1 MASKEETGAG
11 TDKPP
16 PPVTESP
23 NPVEPTADRADLDG
37 AESGPVDPLLTFRTG
52 SMWFAVGA
60 EAIDEICAVAEVTPL
75 PLSPEHIPGVV
86 SLRGQA
92 VPLLDLKAFLGLGD
106 EKPPEGRREMFARI
120 AVASTA
126 QMRVGIIC
134 DQVRGVLEIP
144 RARRRR
150 PEVTR
155 GARLLEYVTH
165 EVQRDEGMLLVL
177 DLDKLLAAAKVQR

>member
-1 MASKEETGAG
+1 MASREENATEKPSTVVTGDA
-11 TDKPP
+11 
-16 PPVTESP
+16 
-23 NPVEPTADRADLDG
+23 VEATDRADVDTE
-37 AESGPVDPLLTFRTG
+37 AGPVDPFLTFRVG
-52 SMWFAVGA
+52 SMWFAVVA

-75 PLSPEHIPGVV
+75 PLAPEHIPGVI

-106 EKPPEGRREMFARI
+106 EEPDPAPPDERRDMFSRI
-120 AVASTA
+120 AVAFTA

-150 PEVTR
+150 PEVAR

-165 EVQRDEGMLLVL
+165 EVQRDDGMLLVL
-177 DLDKLLAAAKVQR
+177 DLDKLLNAAKVQR